1 MMNKL
6 TPARAG
12 EIALSAL
19 IFLAGDDERMG
30 SFLSQTGLDPGSI
43 RAMAAEPQF
52 LAAVLEH
59 VSADES
65 LLMAFAA
72 HAELRPEIIAAAQ
85 LTLSG
90 PPVWDSM

>member
-12 EIALSAL
+12 EIAVSAL
-19 IFLAGDDERMG
+19 IFLAGDDERMSG
-30 SFLSQTGLDPGSI
+30 FLSQTGLDPGSV
-43 RAMAAEPQF
+43 RAMASDPQF
-52 LAAVLEH
+52 LAAILEH
-59 VSADES
+59 VGMDES

-72 HAELRPEIIAAAQ
+72 HADLRPELIMAAR

>member
-6 TPARAG
+6 TPTRAG

-19 IFLAGDDERMG
+19 IYLAGDDERMG
-30 SFLSQTGLDPGSI
+30 GFLSQTGLDPGAI
-43 RAMAAEPQF
+43 REMASEPQF
-52 LAAVLEH
+52 LTAVLDH
-59 VSADES
+59 VGMDES
-65 LLMAFAA
+65 LLLAFAA
-72 HAELRPEIIAAAQ
+72 HAELRPETIMAAR